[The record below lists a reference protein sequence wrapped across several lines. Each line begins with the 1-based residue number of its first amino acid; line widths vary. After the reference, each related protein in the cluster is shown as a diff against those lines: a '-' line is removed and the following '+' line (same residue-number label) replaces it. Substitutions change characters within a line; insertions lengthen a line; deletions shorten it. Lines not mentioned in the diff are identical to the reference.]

1 MLFINESEK
10 QVLQPVLNDIVMS
23 ISAAAQIGNKT
34 MITFGQNIRSAA
46 IVIAMLPILI
56 IYPFMQ
62 QYLVKGMTVGAVKE

>member
-1 MLFINESEK
+1 
-10 QVLQPVLNDIVMS
+10 
-23 ISAAAQIGNKT
+23 